1 MRTNNQLPTTA
12 PTDDTRRVVTMRSP
26 RAWRKS
32 RHRRSPDSVIDSIKL
47 ESTGATESDS
57 GSPFA
62 SPLGTRLESTSGSPF
77 LLASPGPTPEP
88 SGSPL
93 SAPPE
98 STSASPLPTPST
110 GHLHVA
116 ATPPRHIRL
125 PKSIVGET
133 NASLRRVRR
142 TLSMP
147 HLKQD
152 DARKWTEA
160 ISYDQRSPRSVKL
173 AVGYFEQHQSGA
185 RGKSLRGAKLGR
197 PARAEASE
205 RATTT
210 TQTARWLLTAGLAL
224 LAASAL
230 ACAAAAVRPEELTP
244 PPTGTGAA
252 ASQPTTAPALPTKR
266 VFLPGHLASFAG
278 GAAVASL
285 PWARALAGGATAA
298 RSLALAL
305 KPAAAAAGAVGAPL
319 LGRSWPVAA
328 TLAGH
333 VLRKLL
339 VGLGTPGPPPW
350 PPAAAGNALASAVA
364 AAARGRPPSQL
375 VVGTAALAASGV
387 AGRLVLPNA
396 AAAGSAGAALARLAA
411 RGAGVSSVDGR
422 MAAYLRAMRQTSG
435 AGLSLL
441 LRK

>member
-1 MRTNNQLPTTA
+1 MCVVCACVSPISNDPSGLNISRARLAHKGQGVRTNNQLPTTA

-62 SPLGTRLESTSGSPF
+62 SPLGTRPESTSGSPF

-252 ASQPTTAPALPTKR
+252 ASQPTELLQPEPCRAARAGRRPSRHPSSSLRYPSIR
-266 VFLPGHLASFAG
+266 VVAARA
-278 GAAVASL
+278 AAVPRAGTRGSRRPSPVPGRL
-285 PWARALAGGATAA
+285 SARVKHQCV
-298 RSLALAL
+298 RHFFRRF
-305 KPAAAAAGAVGAPL
+305 AAA
-319 LGRSWPVAA
+319 
-328 TLAGH
+328 
-333 VLRKLL
+333 
-339 VGLGTPGPPPW
+339 
-350 PPAAAGNALASAVA
+350 
-364 AAARGRPPSQL
+364 
-375 VVGTAALAASGV
+375 
-387 AGRLVLPNA
+387 
-396 AAAGSAGAALARLAA
+396 
-411 RGAGVSSVDGR
+411 
-422 MAAYLRAMRQTSG
+422 
-435 AGLSLL
+435 
-441 LRK
+441 